1 MMSNWKIGVIGGGK
15 MGVGI
20 AQLFATKGYSVTV
33 IYVGNDKERNDSA
46 KRMEESLNFLAEY
59 DVVAPSDIGAIMSRV
74 SYSEDLNA
82 VADADIVFECVIE
95 KLEVKQDYFCRLDAI
110 CGENTVLA
118 SNTSAISIT
127 EIASKCQ
134 HKERIIGTHYWNPPY
149 LIPLVE
155 VIRTKEVSD
164 ATVDKTF
171 QILNDGGKH
180 PVLVKKDV
188 PGFLANRLQHALFR
202 EAISIVEN
210 GIADPRDVDEAI
222 KYGFGMRVGISA
234 PFEVMDMGGLDL
246 TYNIHSYLFPH
257 IEDTHEAQPLLMKHI
272 QEGHLGFKTGGH
284 GFVDRTQKEMDEE
297 VRDLNIQLIKVA
309 KALDRL

>member
-1 MMSNWKIGVIGGGK
+1 MSNWKIGVIGGGK

-20 AQLFATKGYSVTV
+20 AQLFATKGYNVQI
-33 IYVGNDKERNDSA
+33 IYVGNDRERNDSA
-46 KRMEESLNFLAEY
+46 KNMRANLTFLAEN
-59 DVVAPSDIGAIMSRV
+59 DVIDAKDIDSILARV
-74 SYSEDLNA
+74 SYSEDLHA

-95 KLEVKQDYFCRLDAI
+95 KLEVKQEYFQKLDAI
-110 CGENTVLA
+110 CGKDTVLA

-127 EIASKCQ
+127 EIASKSV
-134 HKERIIGTHYWNPPY
+134 HKDRIIGTHYWNPPY

-155 VIRTKEVSD
+155 VIQTKEVSQ

-171 QILNDGGKH
+171 AILNDAGKH
-180 PVLVKKDV
+180 PVLVRKDV

-210 GIADPRDVDEAI
+210 GIATPQDVDEAI

-257 IEDTHEAQPLLMKHI
+257 IEDTHEAQPLLMKNI
-272 QEGHLGFKTGGH
+272 QEGRLGFKTQGH
-284 GFVDRTQKEMDEE
+284 GFIDRTQEEMDAE
-297 VRDLNIQLIKVA
+297 VKGLNVQLIKVA
-309 KALDRL
+309 RALDRL